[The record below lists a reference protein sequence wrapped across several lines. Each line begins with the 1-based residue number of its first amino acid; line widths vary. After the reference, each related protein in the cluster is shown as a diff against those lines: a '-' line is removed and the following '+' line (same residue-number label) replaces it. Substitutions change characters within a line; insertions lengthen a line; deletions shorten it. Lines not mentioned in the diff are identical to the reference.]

1 MANASE
7 SLMMMD
13 LTTWIKNLGIGLAKA
28 NEAMIQAAPAGQA
41 HEFIMDEAIIDLN
54 VAISV
59 SDATA
64 FELGG
69 GGGIGAFSVNAS
81 YSRTYGFKEDAAS
94 KIHIKLKSR
103 PRQNSNPNP
112 GGI

>member
-7 SLMMMD
+7 SLMVMP
-13 LTTWIKNLGIGLAKA
+13 LPEWIQNLGLALAKA
-28 NEAMIQAAPAGQA
+28 NEEMIKKAPAGQA
-41 HEFIMDEAIIDLN
+41 HELIMDEASIDLN

-59 SDATA
+59 TNETEFKA
-64 FELGG
+64 GG

-81 YSRTYGFKEDAAS
+81 YARTYGFKEEAAS

-103 PRQNSNPNP
+103 PRQPVTE
-112 GGI
+112 